1 MQTEQTLDRGKPI
14 LQVKNLQKYYPVRT
28 SLGKTKAYIKAVEDL
43 SFDIYEG
50 ETFGLVGESGCGKS
64 TAGRTLLKLVE
75 PTNGE
80 VIYRDN
86 DIFKLK
92 KSSLKHVRKELQM
105 IFQDPHTSLD
115 PRKKVGYS
123 IEESLAIHKI
133 GSKQERKSL
142 ALEILKKVGFNEEH
156 YHRYPHEFSGGQRQ
170 RIGIARSLVLKPKL
184 IICDEPV
191 SALDV
196 SIQAQIVNLLKS
208 LQKELNLSYMFI
220 SHDLSVI
227 RHIADKVGVMYLGN
241 LVEQA
246 STEKLFSEP
255 LHPYTKSLISAVPLL
270 NPEYKREKVAL
281 KGELPSPLNP
291 PSGCVFHTR
300 CPFAF
305 DRCKTEVPK
314 NIKVQDE
321 RTVKCHLYEESE
333 SQ

>member
-1 MQTEQTLDRGKPI
+1 MQTEQTLNRGKPI

-28 SLGKTKAYIKAVEDL
+28 SLGKTKAFIKAVEDL

-80 VIYRDN
+80 VLYRN
-86 DIFKLK
+86 KDIFKLK
-92 KSSLKHVRKELQM
+92 KSALKYVRKELQM

-123 IEESLAIHKI
+123 IEESLAIYKI
-133 GSKQERKSL
+133 GAKQERKNL

-156 YHRYPHEFSGGQRQ
+156 YSRYPHEFSGGQRQ
-170 RIGIARSLVLKPKL
+170 RIGIARSLVLEPKL

-208 LQKELNLSYMFI
+208 LQKELNLSYLFI
-220 SHDLSVI
+220 SHDLSVV

-246 STEKLFSEP
+246 PTEELFTDP

-270 NPEYKREKVAL
+270 NPESKREKMVI
-281 KGELPSPLNP
+281 KGEIPSPLNP

-300 CPFAF
+300 CPVAF

-314 NIKVQDE
+314 NIQVQTE
-321 RTVKCHLYEESE
+321 RTVKCHLYEG
-333 SQ
+333 

>member
-1 MQTEQTLDRGKPI
+1 MQSEQTLDRGKPI

-75 PTNGE
+75 PSNGE
-80 VIYRDN
+80 VIYRDK

-92 KSSLKHVRKELQM
+92 KPSLKHVRKELQM

-133 GSKQERKSL
+133 GSKQKRKSL

-170 RIGIARSLVLKPKL
+170 RIGIARSLVLQPKL

-208 LQKELNLSYMFI
+208 LQKELNLSYVFI
-220 SHDLSVI
+220 SHDLSVV

-246 STEKLFSEP
+246 STEELFSDP

-270 NPEYKREKVAL
+270 NPENKREKIAI
-281 KGELPSPLNP
+281 KGEIPSPLNP

-300 CPFAF
+300 CPVAF
-305 DRCKTEVPK
+305 ERCKTEVPK

-321 RTVKCHLYEESE
+321 RTVKCHLYEE
-333 SQ
+333 

>member
-1 MQTEQTLDRGKPI
+1 MQTEQTLNRGKPI

-28 SLGKTKAYIKAVEDL
+28 SLGKTKAFIKAVEDL

-64 TAGRTLLKLVE
+64 TAGRTLLNLVE

-80 VIYRDN
+80 VLYRNKDV
-86 DIFKLK
+86 FKLK
-92 KSSLKHVRKELQM
+92 KSALKYVRKELQM

-133 GSKQERKSL
+133 GAKQERKNL

-156 YHRYPHEFSGGQRQ
+156 YSRYPHEFSGGQRQ
-170 RIGIARSLVLKPKL
+170 RIGIARSLVLEPKL

-208 LQKELNLSYMFI
+208 LQKELNLSYLFI
-220 SHDLSVI
+220 SHDLSVV

-246 STEKLFSEP
+246 PTEELFTDP

-270 NPEYKREKVAL
+270 NPESKREKMVI
-281 KGELPSPLNP
+281 KGEIPSPLNP

-300 CPFAF
+300 CPVAF

-314 NIKVQDE
+314 NIQVQTE
-321 RTVKCHLYEESE
+321 RTVKCHLYEG
-333 SQ
+333 

>member
-1 MQTEQTLDRGKPI
+1 MQTEQTLNRGKPI

-28 SLGKTKAYIKAVEDL
+28 SLGKTKAFIKAVEDL

-80 VIYRDN
+80 VLYRN
-86 DIFKLK
+86 KDIFKLK
-92 KSSLKHVRKELQM
+92 KSALKYVRKELQM

-123 IEESLAIHKI
+123 IEESLAIYKI
-133 GSKQERKSL
+133 GAKQERKNL

-156 YHRYPHEFSGGQRQ
+156 YSRYPHEFSGGQRQ
-170 RIGIARSLVLKPKL
+170 RIGIARSLVLEPKL

-208 LQKELNLSYMFI
+208 LQKELNLSYLFI
-220 SHDLSVI
+220 SHDLSVV

-246 STEKLFSEP
+246 PTEELFTDP

-270 NPEYKREKVAL
+270 NPESKREKMVI
-281 KGELPSPLNP
+281 KGEIPPLLIRRQAVYFTLDAQSPSIAAKQKYRKIYRYKRNGL
-291 PSGCVFHTR
+291 
-300 CPFAF
+300 
-305 DRCKTEVPK
+305 
-314 NIKVQDE
+314 
-321 RTVKCHLYEESE
+321 
-333 SQ
+333 

>member
-1 MQTEQTLDRGKPI
+1 MQIEQKPI

-80 VIYRDN
+80 VIYRGE
-86 DIFKLK
+86 DIFKLR
-92 KSSLKHVRKELQM
+92 KSSLKYVRKELQM

-123 IEESLAIHKI
+123 IEESLAIHNI
-133 GSKQERKSL
+133 GSKQKRKSL
-142 ALEILKKVGFNEEH
+142 ALEILQKVGFNEEH
-156 YHRYPHEFSGGQRQ
+156 YYRYPHEFSGGQRQ
-170 RIGIARSLVLKPKL
+170 RIGIARSLVLQPKL

-208 LQKELNLSYMFI
+208 LQKELNLSYVFI
-220 SHDLSVI
+220 SHDLSVV

-246 STEKLFSEP
+246 STEELFSDP

-270 NPEYKREKVAL
+270 NPESKREKIAIQ
-281 KGELPSPLNP
+281 GEIPSPLNP

-305 DRCKTEVPK
+305 ERCKTEVPK
-314 NIKVQDE
+314 NNNIHNN
-321 RTVKCHLYEESE
+321 RAVKCHLYDE
-333 SQ
+333 

>member
-1 MQTEQTLDRGKPI
+1 MQTEQTLNKGKPI

-80 VIYRDN
+80 VIYRDE

-123 IEESLAIHKI
+123 IEESLTIHKI
-133 GSKQERKSL
+133 GSKQKRKSL
-142 ALEILKKVGFNEEH
+142 ALDILKKVGFNEEH
-156 YHRYPHEFSGGQRQ
+156 YYRYPHEFSGGQRQ
-170 RIGIARSLVLKPKL
+170 RIGIARSLVLQPKL

-208 LQKELNLSYMFI
+208 LQKELNFSYVFI
-220 SHDLSVI
+220 SHDLSVV

-246 STEKLFSEP
+246 STEELFSDP

-270 NPEYKREKVAL
+270 NPEIKREKIAIQ
-281 KGELPSPLNP
+281 GEIPSPLNP

-305 DRCKTEVPK
+305 ERCKTEVPK
-314 NIKVQDE
+314 NNNIHNK
-321 RTVKCHLYEESE
+321 RTVKCHLYDE
-333 SQ
+333 